1 MTKLKKRSTNAFF
14 QYRNSKIVHEQ
25 KRRMRD
31 HSRITASGWK
41 SQDDS
46 QKVQFFQ
53 AAAKDAVEKE
63 AASGGNGFT
72 NKSFEPCGNF
82 AFINE
87 TPIKKERIPPLAKKE
102 SNVRLI
108 TCNEQSIQVQEH
120 SDVDE
125 QRDINKNVISRTQ
138 VPLKNSLVDN
148 KKVPIDVSK
157 DSNKMS
163 IVQLIQQSDTDGL
176 RQ

>member
-31 HSRITASGWK
+31 HSRITASGWRN
-41 SQDDS
+41 QDDS
-46 QKVQFFQ
+46 QKIQFFQ

-72 NKSFEPCGNF
+72 QKSFEPCGNF
-82 AFINE
+82 AFVNE
-87 TPIKKERIPPLAKKE
+87 TPIRKEIIPPLTKEE
-102 SNVRLI
+102 SNVKMI
-108 TCNEQSIQVQEH
+108 TDNEQSNRAQRY

-125 QRDINKNVISRTQ
+125 QRDINKVVISCTE
-138 VPLKNSLVDN
+138 VPLKNSLVDD
-148 KKVPIDVSK
+148 KKFSFDVSNRG
-157 DSNKMS
+157 NKMS
-163 IVQLIQQSDTDGL
+163 ITQLIQQSDADG
-176 RQ
+176 